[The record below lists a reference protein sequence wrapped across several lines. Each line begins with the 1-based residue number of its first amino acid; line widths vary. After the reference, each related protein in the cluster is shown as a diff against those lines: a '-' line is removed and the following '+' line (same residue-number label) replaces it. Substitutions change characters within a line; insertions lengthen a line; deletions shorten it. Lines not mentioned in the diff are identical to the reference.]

1 MKKTLISIVL
11 IVSLLSTALFSV
23 VFAGYSVSDS
33 KTAYAVVSAYGIT
46 VLIENTTTTE
56 NMKMMPGG
64 SGKLADVNASGTAN
78 VASRATYSLAVDTTT
93 FTEADWKVDDVFYCP
108 IVISIKQGETVKATF
123 DCNGKTYEQV
133 KTGIA
138 GLTYTADI
146 ALNSDLDNTDAST
159 YDVTVNWAWSDGTTA
174 EKDNKLTANAELGII
189 VNATIAQVIS

>member
-23 VFAGYSVSDS
+23 VFANYSVSDS
-33 KTAYAVVSAYGIT
+33 KTATAVVSAYGIT
-46 VLIENTTTTE
+46 VLVENVSTST

-78 VASRATYSLAVDTTT
+78 VASEATYALAVDTTT
-93 FTEADWKVDDVFYCP
+93 FTENDWEVDGEFYCP

-123 DCNGKTYEQV
+123 DCKGKTYEQV

-146 ALNSDLDNTDAST
+146 ALDKNLDTTDAST
-159 YDVTVNWAWSDGTTA
+159 YDVTVNWAWSDDTTA
-174 EKDNKLTANAELGII
+174 EKDNKLTANAELGIT
-189 VNATIAQVIS
+189 VNATIEQVIG